1 MSQKEQAQRD
11 APQRDAG
18 DDSAEDDAIKN
29 PKARF
34 QKTYQK
40 VIKWKAP
47 ENEDDP
53 LPYFDTAKA
62 WEALLALPS
71 CQELQINRPSFQKKL
86 NLVVGVNVTQEFPWK
101 QITYRVLR
109 NNLFDDLPHGQF
121 YFTMFQGFK
130 LENHVLLGYAP
141 ILTQNM
147 EIPPDGDPFI
157 MYVNPDDAKV
167 ALSIIRNMETYE
179 RLYYN
184 NKLLKKPGRWL
195 SYGSENE
202 VATEKLFHE
211 PVDVEIQSVYPMTIP
226 AQKKFS
232 FRFTKDVR
240 DGYVQ
245 LVPAEGV
252 RFDNVVRRR
261 ITVGIQTSMSQST
274 VEQQTDPT
282 FPTNAWAQY
291 LYEVKA
297 EDGLDEESPDEEA
310 ERKPIGKGAAAVP
323 KEPKPPP
330 EMSDQI
336 KFLLEQLEFNQ
347 VDMYRNDY
355 PLLTD
360 SSIMHY
366 TTPYLEETLCFAN
379 ISKSNRRYVCG
390 FDWYPALAGLI
401 VTSYTFSTPATI
413 ESVHR
418 KVDYVQQAVLEPN
431 PILMWSFNDNLN
443 YKLEFESP
451 LEITCL
457 SFCPTDT
464 NLLFGGASNGQLVVW
479 DLQNRA
485 EKLDYQETL
494 TSAQTKYRVIIGDF
508 LKWTIQVDED
518 MIVSPATISKLET
531 SQKGAITGIYWL
543 GKRVFVNSFGKVYMD
558 PDPKARYRY
567 FMTCSTDG
575 TMSFWNLDAQSGK
588 KAANTAARRDLPK
601 ALTQS
606 ESAYKGK
613 LLIPVFTIVF
623 AEPLTAIIADT
634 SVFKCIVTDSSK
646 ARKNPYNYRTELQA
660 IDPPDIH
667 QSLVISSLYGHIER
681 LNWQGLYAEA
691 EGREVINTSIHFARV
706 HDGPIVAMKKNP
718 FFPFIFASIGRTVFA
733 VWKESY
739 NYSPIFWRKRKHE
752 LTAVAW
758 SESCASVLFLTRIDG
773 GLEAWSILS
782 RDDDAC
788 LNDVLG
794 GGIVTNICEHRPMEP
809 EKLLGIGDY
818 NSSLRMVKLPKVL
831 YQISTLSEF
840 KDYITKEESR
850 KKAIQAWEL
859 KFYEK
864 NKEFIES
871 KRQAE
876 LEAHKEME
884 RIEKETMITTKKEQS
899 GQNEKIPTQNLSYTE
914 RMKHQW
920 YELNLNRLMSIL
932 MTRKRVNEQQL
943 KEETQLEKRRL
954 AYEAAKKAALIEVLS
969 NVANEV
975 ANVRL
980 RIHPEEIPDLQR
992 NDMIQSSV
1000 AKIMKTADSFAEI
1013 EAEAN
1018 ERFELFEDFDHI
1030 DYAEFLERGGMRR
1043 MNLDKS
1049 LGGNTERVYWYN
1061 TMRDENG
1068 TLNEC
1073 NWGFGYNA
1081 ELLQTA
1087 DIISQVSTD
1096 DLPVAVERQ
1105 LLFDD
1110 E

>member
-1 MSQKEQAQRD
+1 MSQKDQTQKD
-11 APQRDAG
+11 ASQKDAG
-18 DDSAEDDAIKN
+18 DGAADEDIKN
-29 PKARF
+29 PKTRF
-34 QKTYQK
+34 QKTYQS

-53 LPYFDTAKA
+53 LPYFDTNKA
-62 WEALLALPS
+62 WDALLALPS
-71 CQELQINRPSFQKKL
+71 CQELQIKPPSQKKV

-101 QITYRVLR
+101 QIPFRVLR
-109 NNLFDDLPHGQF
+109 NNLFDDLQHGQF
-121 YFTMFQGFK
+121 YHTMFQGFK

-157 MYVNPDDAKV
+157 MYVNPEDAKV
-167 ALSIIRNMETYE
+167 ALSIIRNIETYE

-202 VATEKLFHE
+202 VATERLFHE
-211 PVDVEIQSVYPMTIP
+211 PVDVEIQSVYPLTIP
-226 AQKKFS
+226 AKKKFS

-245 LVPAEGV
+245 LIPAEGA

-261 ITVGIQTSMSQST
+261 ITVGIQSSMPQST

-291 LYEVKA
+291 LYEING
-297 EDGLDEESPDEEA
+297 EDDLDEDSQDEEA
-310 ERKPIGKGAAAVP
+310 EKKPVSKGVQIAP

-330 EMSDQI
+330 DMSDQI

-347 VDMYRNDY
+347 VDMY
-355 PLLTD
+355 
-360 SSIMHY
+360 
-366 TTPYLEETLCFAN
+366 
-379 ISKSNRRYVCG
+379 
-390 FDWYPALAGLI
+390 
-401 VTSYTFSTPATI
+401 
-413 ESVHR
+413 R

-464 NLLFGGASNGQLVVW
+464 NLLFGGASNGQMVVW

-485 EKLDYQETL
+485 EKLDFQETL
-494 TSAQTKYRVIIGDF
+494 TSSQTKYRVTIGDF

-518 MIVSPATISKLET
+518 MIVSPATISKLES

-543 GKRVFVNSFGKVYMD
+543 GKRASVNSFGKVYMD
-558 PDPKARYRY
+558 PNPKVRYRY

-575 TMSFWNLDAQSGK
+575 TISFWNLDAQSGK
-588 KAANTAARRDLPK
+588 KSSNSGARRDLPK

-613 LLIPVFTIVF
+613 LLMPVFTIGF
-623 AEPLTAIIADT
+623 PEPITAVIADT
-634 SVFKCIVTDSSK
+634 SVFKCIVKDSK
-646 ARKNPYNYRTELQA
+646 GGKNLYNYRTELQA
-660 IDPPDIH
+660 IDPPDMH
-667 QSLVISSLYGHIER
+667 QSLVMSSLYGHIER

-691 EGREVINTSIHFARV
+691 EGRETLNTSIHFARV
-706 HDGPIVAMKKNP
+706 HDGPVVAMKKNP
-718 FFPFIFASIGRTVFA
+718 FLPSIFASIGRTVFA
-733 VWKESY
+733 VWKDSY

-758 SESCASVLFLTRIDG
+758 SESTASVLFLTRIDG
-773 GLEAWSILS
+773 GLEAWSILYNLFGNFCQQVDTAFLS
-782 RDDDAC
+782 VFSYILARDDDAC

-794 GGIVTNICEHRPMEP
+794 GGIVTNICEHRPLEP

-818 NSSLRMVKLPKVL
+818 NSSLRMVKLPKDF
-831 YQISTLSEF
+831 T
-840 KDYITKEESR
+840 DYITKEENR

-859 KFYEK
+859 KYYEK

-876 LEAHKEME
+876 LEAHREME
-884 RIEKETMITTKKEQS
+884 RIEKETMISTKKEQS
-899 GQNEKIPTQNLSYTE
+899 GQNERIPSQNLSYTD
-914 RMKHQW
+914 RMKLKW
-920 YELNLNRLMSIL
+920 YELNLTRLMSIL
-932 MTRKRVNEQQL
+932 MTRKRANEQQL

-975 ANVRL
+975 EKVRL

-1000 AKIMKTADSFAEI
+1000 AKIMQTAETFMDITTEGD
-1013 EAEAN
+1013 
-1018 ERFELFEDFDHI
+1018 ERLELFEEFDQI
-1030 DYAEFLERGGMRR
+1030 DYAEFLERGRKRR
-1043 MNLDKS
+1043 LNLDKS
-1049 LGGNTERVYWYN
+1049 LGGSTERAYWYN
-1061 TMRDENG
+1061 TMRDVHQ

-1073 NWGFGYNA
+1073 NWGFGYNT
-1081 ELLQTA
+1081 ELLQTV
-1087 DIISQVSTD
+1087 DITSRVSTD
-1096 DLPVAVERQ
+1096 DVPVVEEEEQ
-1105 LLFDD
+1105 SEQHVHIVDD
-1110 E
+1110 EGA

>member
-1 MSQKEQAQRD
+1 MSQKEQVQRD
-11 APQRDAG
+11 ASQKDAG
-18 DDSAEDDAIKN
+18 DDAADDDTIKN

-62 WEALLALPS
+62 WEGLLALPS
-71 CQELQINRPSFQKKL
+71 CQELHIKPSFQKKL
-86 NLVVGVNVTQEFPWK
+86 DLVIGVNVTQEFPWK
-101 QITYRVLR
+101 QIPYRVLR
-109 NNLFDDLPHGQF
+109 NNLFDDLPHGEF
-121 YFTMFQGFK
+121 YLAMFQGFK

-245 LVPAEGV
+245 LVPAEGA

-261 ITVGIQTSMSQST
+261 VTVGIQTSMSQST

-297 EDGLDEESPDEEA
+297 EDGLDEESPDEEG

-347 VDMYRNDY
+347 VDMY
-355 PLLTD
+355 
-360 SSIMHY
+360 
-366 TTPYLEETLCFAN
+366 
-379 ISKSNRRYVCG
+379 
-390 FDWYPALAGLI
+390 
-401 VTSYTFSTPATI
+401 
-413 ESVHR
+413 R

-543 GKRVFVNSFGKVYMD
+543 GKSVFINTFGKVYMD
-558 PDPKARYRY
+558 PDPKVKYRY

-575 TMSFWNLDAQSGK
+575 TIAFWNLDAQSGK
-588 KAANTAARRDLPK
+588 KASNTAARRDLPK

-623 AEPLTAIIADT
+623 AEPVTAIIADT
-634 SVFKCIVTDSSK
+634 SVFKCIVTDSNK

-660 IDPPDIH
+660 IDPPDMH
-667 QSLVISSLYGHIER
+667 QSLVMSSLYGHIER

-691 EGREVINTSIHFARV
+691 EGREVLNTSIHFARV

-718 FFPFIFASIGRTVFA
+718 FFPFIFVSIGRTVFA

-758 SESCASVLFLTRIDG
+758 SESSASVLFLTRIDG

-831 YQISTLSEF
+831 YQIGNLSEF

-859 KFYEK
+859 RFYEK

-876 LEAHKEME
+876 LEAHREME

-899 GQNEKIPTQNLSYTE
+899 GQNEKLPAQNLSYTE
-914 RMKHQW
+914 RMKQQW

-1030 DYAEFLERGGMRR
+1030 DYAEFLQRGGMRR

-1061 TMRDENG
+1061 AMRDEHG

-1073 NWGFGYNA
+1073 NWGLGYNA
-1081 ELLQTA
+1081 EMLQIVDVT
-1087 DIISQVSTD
+1087 SRVSTD
-1096 DLPVAVERQ
+1096 DLGVVVGRQ
-1105 LLFDD
+1105 LLFED